1 MFMFFTGKDF
11 VTNTLGNIDETA
23 GKWKS
28 KDGKIKP
35 IAKFYNVVIV
45 WYTALGLFVDD
56 KSGYFSCVEV
66 SSKV

>member
-1 MFMFFTGKDF
+1 MA
-11 VTNTLGNIDETA
+11 NTLGNIDETA
-23 GKWKS
+23 GKRKS
-28 KDGKIKP
+28 KDWKIKP

-56 KSGYFSCVEV
+56 KSGYFSFVEV